1 MKINIEVVHF
11 EDLNAIEAQGRRA
24 IDQGDSVFDFSAV
37 KKADSAVLALLLQW
51 LRRANQ
57 KGLQPEV
64 INLPEGMWSLAKL
77 YGVREIVRPYC
88 KKSQ

>member
-1 MKINIEVVHF
+1 MKIGINIVHF
-11 EDLNAIEAQGRRA
+11 EDLNALEAQGRCA
-24 IDQGDSVFDFSAV
+24 IDQGDAVFDFSAV
-37 KKADSAVLALLLQW
+37 KKADSAMLALLLQW

-57 KGLQPEV
+57 SGLQPEV

-88 KKSQ
+88 VKK